1 MNIKSLSFPILYG
14 TLILTG
20 SGCSSD
26 KPEKIHSVSPT
37 GTQITLKVNAIAK
50 AADGS
55 FISYP
60 ENGKTGT
67 QHTTDAR
74 IYIFEGLG
82 NNALYSGHSFNAHWS
97 EYFTKQG
104 KEVPIHTDSIICT
117 IPYLFHEGQEYTFVG
132 ISQSKEAVNVFSNPI
147 DFAQASQI
155 QSLTFGMQP
164 GTRLEQLA
172 RSEIYTGSIS
182 FTYTK
187 NCKPE
192 LELYRRVAGVMGYF
206 TNIPRSLKDHSQE
219 VKKVD
224 HIDINL
230 YSPQNTQAWI
240 FKHEQTPV
248 FGDYI
253 QSPSA
258 EEKPNT
264 IATIDCNYDRI
275 SGMTNQTIVQGGS
288 YLLPAAAPSEC
299 NYTLRIDLMAED
311 GTTLKSIRAKLPKDD
326 GLDHGSTGGGT
337 GIIDNESAFRY
348 PIVAN
353 HFYSI
358 GNADKPIDLKGTGTE
373 LTIYVDSSWKDEP
386 DLEVTD

>member
-1 MNIKSLSFPILYG
+1 MNIKSLSFPLLYG

-20 SGCSSD
+20 AGCSSD
-26 KPEKIHSVSPT
+26 KPEEAQTLFPT
-37 GTQITLKVNAIAK
+37 GTQITLKVNALAK

-55 FISYP
+55 YITRPDYD
-60 ENGKTGT
+60 KTGT

-74 IYIFEGLG
+74 VYIFEGIG
-82 NNALYSGHSFNAHWS
+82 NDALYSGRSFNAFWS

-104 KEVPIHTDSIICT
+104 KEVPVHTDSIICT
-117 IPYLFHEGQEYTFVG
+117 IPYLFHEGQGYTFVG
-132 ISQSKEAVNVFSNPI
+132 ISQSKEAVNVFSDPM
-147 DFAQASQI
+147 DFTQGSKMQA
-155 QSLTFGMQP
+155 LKFGMQP
-164 GTRLEQLA
+164 GTRLEHLA
-172 RSEIYTGSIS
+172 RSEVYTGSVS

-187 NCKPE
+187 DCKPK
-192 LELYRRVAGVMGYF
+192 LELHRRVAGVMGYF
-206 TNIPRSLKDHSQE
+206 TNVPRSLKDANQNIR
-219 VKKVD
+219 KVD

-230 YSPQNTQAWI
+230 FSPQNTQAWI
-240 FKHEQTPV
+240 FKHEQAPI
-248 FGDYI
+248 FWDYI
-253 QSPSA
+253 QSPSDEA
-258 EEKPNT
+258 RPNT
-264 IATIDCNYDRI
+264 IATIDCSYDRI
-275 SGMTNQTIVQGGS
+275 TGMTNETVVHGGS